1 MLFNKEFRYAVLSL
15 SLKTI
20 KLRYK
25 NSVLG
30 IFWSM
35 INPLIF
41 LLILIVVFKEVNHI
55 KNFSLYALSGLV
67 FWNFISTSIL
77 QVLSSFIDNS
87 NLIKSLNIKSF
98 SFPISALLAALIN
111 FLLVFIPFFIV
122 MFFLNYE
129 LNWSLVFVVPLVL
142 LTAIF
147 ILGVGVFLGTLNVF
161 FRDVQLLWNTVIP
174 AFFYFTPI
182 AYTLDLVPKDT
193 RYLLKFNPFYYFIES
208 FHDIFYRSQC
218 PNINSWIMCFS
229 FAFFSIIIGYFTFN
243 KFKKGFI
250 SNL

>member
-1 MLFNKEFRYAVLSL
+1 MSL

-25 NSVLG
+25 NSMLG

-41 LLILIVVFKEVNHI
+41 LLILIVVFKEINHI

-67 FWNFISTSIL
+67 FWNFISTTIL

-87 NLIKSLNIKSF
+87 NLIKSLNIKSL
-98 SFPISALLAALIN
+98 SFPISTLLAALIN
-111 FLLVFIPFFIV
+111 FFLVFIPFFIL
-122 MFFLNYE
+122 MFFLSYE
-129 LNWSLVFVVPLVL
+129 LNWSIILVIPLVL
-142 LTAIF
+142 ITSFF
-147 ILGVGVFLGTLNVF
+147 ILGIGIFLGTLNVF
-161 FRDVQLLWNTVIP
+161 FRDVQLLWNTIIP

-182 AYTLDLVPKDT
+182 AYTLDLVPESS
-193 RYLLKFNPFYYFIES
+193 RYLIKFNPFFYFIES
-208 FHDIFYRSQC
+208 FHDIFYRSQS
-218 PNINSWIMCFS
+218 PSIMNWTVCF
-229 FAFFSIIIGYFTFN
+229 FLAFLAMIIGYITFN
-243 KFKKGFI
+243 KFRKGFI

>member
-1 MLFNKEFRYAVLSL
+1 LFNKKFRFTVLSL
-15 SLKTI
+15 ALKTI

-41 LLILIVVFKEVNHI
+41 LLILVVVFKEINHI

-67 FWNFISTSIL
+67 FWNFISTAIL

-87 NLIKSLNIKSF
+87 NLIKSLNIKSL
-98 SFPISALLAALIN
+98 SFPFSALLAALIN
-111 FLLVFIPFFIV
+111 FALVFIPFFFI

-129 LNWSLVFVVPLVL
+129 LNLSILCLIPLLLITAFFV
-142 LTAIF
+142 
-147 ILGVGVFLGTLNVF
+147 LGVGIFLGTLNVF
-161 FRDVQLLWNTVIP
+161 FRDVQLLWNTIIP

-182 AYTLDLVPKDT
+182 AYTIDIVPEHS
-193 RYLLKFNPFYYFIES
+193 RNLLKFNPFFYFIES

-218 PNINSWIMCFS
+218 PNLTNWIMCFCL
-229 FAFFSIIIGYFTFN
+229 ALLSIIIGYLTFN